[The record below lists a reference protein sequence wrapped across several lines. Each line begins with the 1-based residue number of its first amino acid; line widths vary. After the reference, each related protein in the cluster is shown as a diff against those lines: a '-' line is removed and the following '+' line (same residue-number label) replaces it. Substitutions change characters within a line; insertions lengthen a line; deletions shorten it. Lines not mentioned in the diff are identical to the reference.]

1 VLESRLQSG
10 SSQRTDSGSSV
21 PAPASARWI
30 VGHTVCGVEDKRAL
44 QLVQQLQQVAV
55 VVRKAAEPAEQG
67 VPGGVVQPAVQ
78 DVDVVRPDG
87 DRTDGEAAVVDHDRD
102 PATAGDRS
110 RSYSAS
116 IARTCAST
124 PWIVGGLSVAVG
136 VGKRQVVGVAGSVK
150 RRRQAAVAELTPQ
163 QARHRFVAGSFAQA
177 VPR

>member
-1 VLESRLQSG
+1 
-10 SSQRTDSGSSV
+10 V

-30 VGHTVCGVEDKRAL
+30 VGHTVCWV
-44 QLVQQLQQVAV
+44 QLQQLQQVAV

-67 VPGGVVQPAVQ
+67 VPGGVVQPVVQ

-102 PATAGDRS
+102 PAAAGDRS

-116 IARTCAST
+116 IAHLRFDALDRGWFERC
-124 PWIVGGLSVAVG
+124 AVG

-150 RRRQAAVAELTPQ
+150 RQRQAAVAELTPQ